1 MITASAPA
9 KSILLGE
16 HAVVYGQPALA
27 VPLTSL
33 RAWATVTANPPHVS
47 GLRIAGSESGGELPL
62 EIDAEMVDNALALT
76 ARLVLKHLGVGTP
89 PNITISLHSDIPVAS
104 GLGSGAA
111 VSTALARA
119 LCVALNRTIDDEA
132 LNAIIYE
139 VEKVYHGTPSG
150 IDNTVIVFERPVYFV
165 RGVPPQRFALPGSMT
180 LLIGDTG
187 LRASTRVAIDDVR
200 ALYEGDPERIGGIF
214 SAIGALVKQGRAA
227 LSAGNL
233 AQLGELM
240 NANHM
245 LLRELEVS
253 CPELDRLTEA
263 ARSAGALGA
272 KLSGGGRGGNM
283 IALVEDESVEPV
295 CSALLAAGAVRAFVV
310 RLGETS
316 NGDSR

>member
-33 RAWATVTANPPHVS
+33 RARATAAANPTNIS
-47 GLRIAGSESGGELPL
+47 GLRIMGSGTDEVLPL

-76 ARLVLKHLGVGTP
+76 ARLVLKHLGVVTP
-89 PNITISLHSDIPVAS
+89 PNITIALQSDIPVAS

-111 VSTALARA
+111 VSTALARV
-119 LCVALNRTIDDEA
+119 LCAAVNRTIDNEA

-150 IDNTVIVFERPVYFV
+150 IDNTVIVFEHPVYFV
-165 RGVPPQRFALPGSMT
+165 RGVPPQRFALHRAMT

-200 ALYEGDPERIGGIF
+200 ALYMKDPKRIGEIF
-214 SAIGALVKQGRAA
+214 CAIGALVERGRAA
-227 LSAGNL
+227 LATGDL

-240 NANHM
+240 DANHM
-245 LLRELEVS
+245 LLRELQVS
-253 CPELDRLTEA
+253 CPELDRLIEA

-283 IALVEDESVEPV
+283 IALVEHEAVEPV
-295 CSALLAAGAVRAFVV
+295 RSALLAAGAARVLAV
-310 RLGETS
+310 RLGGAS
-316 NGDSR
+316 DGDFR

>member
-27 VPLTSL
+27 VPLSSL
-33 RAWATVTANPPHVS
+33 RAKATVTANPPNVS
-47 GLRIAGSESGGELPL
+47 GLRITGSETGDILPL
-62 EIDAEMVDNALALT
+62 EIDAEIVDNALALT
-76 ARLVLKHLGVGTP
+76 AHLVLKHLGIAAP
-89 PNITISLHSDIPVAS
+89 PDITISLRSDIPVAS

-119 LCVALNRTIDDEA
+119 LCAAVNRMIDDEA
-132 LNAIIYE
+132 LNAIVYE

-150 IDNTVIVFERPVYFV
+150 IDNTVIVFEHPVYFV
-165 RGVPPQRFALPGSMT
+165 RGAPPQRFALRRSMT

-200 ALYEGDPERIGGIF
+200 ALYAKEPERIGNIF
-214 SAIGALVKQGRAA
+214 SAIGTLAEQGRAA
-227 LSAGNL
+227 LITGDL
-233 AQLGELM
+233 VQLGELM

-245 LLRELEVS
+245 LLRELTVS
-253 CPELDRLTEA
+253 CPELERLTEA

-283 IALVEDESVEPV
+283 IALVEHEAIKPV
-295 CSALLAAGAVRAFVV
+295 CSALLSAGAARVLAVQ
-310 RLGETS
+310 LGGIA
-316 NGDSR
+316 NGDFR